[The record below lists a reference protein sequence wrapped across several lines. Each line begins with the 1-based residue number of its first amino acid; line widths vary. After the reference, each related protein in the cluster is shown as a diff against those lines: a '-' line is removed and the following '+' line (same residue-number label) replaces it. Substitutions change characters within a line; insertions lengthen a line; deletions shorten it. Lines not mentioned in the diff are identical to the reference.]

1 MEKKKLAAMS
11 LIIAIALSTFGFV
24 YAAWR
29 DYVTIGG
36 TVNMGSLTLAFSTY
50 ESPTCTEYNLNPDP
64 PPEWIEGEM
73 EGKNVASCNAYY
85 DPDSLIT
92 DEHTGKQGY
101 KKLIIEVNNAYPGY
115 AVHTTFMVHN
125 IGTIPIYVYGVSF
138 TGEKRDSKEN
148 LVYNLTAVSWIEK
161 DEQGKGKRIVGEI
174 YEDVD
179 GSGDVSDGDI
189 LVINFVVINH
199 EFPFQLDPCHENKM
213 ELDIDFKQ
221 EAEECHTYLL
231 YFELL
236 GVQWNKLGE

>member
-1 MEKKKLAAMS
+1 MEKKKLAAIS
-11 LIIAIALSTFGFV
+11 LVIAIALSMFGFV

-29 DYVTIGG
+29 DYICIGG

-50 ESPTCTEYNLNPDP
+50 ESPTCTEYNLNPNP
-64 PPEWIEGEM
+64 PPEWIQGEV
-73 EGKNVASCNAYY
+73 EGKDVADCNAYY

-92 DEHTGKQGY
+92 DEHTGKEGY
-101 KKLIIEVNNAYPGY
+101 KRLIIEVNNAYPGY

-125 IGTIPIYVYGVSF
+125 IGTIPICIYGVSF
-138 TGEKRDSKEN
+138 TGEKRDSEGN
-148 LVYNLTAVSWIEK
+148 LVYNLIAVSRIEGGNK
-161 DEQGKGKRIVGEI
+161 LVGEI

-189 LVINFVVINH
+189 LVINFVVVNH
-199 EFPFQLDPCHENKM
+199 EFPFQLDPCNENKM

-236 GVQWNKLGE
+236 GVQWNKLGEVLP